1 MKECYDLLYLEDF
14 DGEIYEFNCY
24 DLLSLSEDFVGDIH
38 EAIYVS
44 IYVSINIELI

>member
-1 MKECYDLLYLEDF
+1 MKEYYDLLYLEDF

-24 DLLSLSEDFVGDIH
+24 DLLSLEDFVGDIH

-44 IYVSINIELI
+44 INRELI